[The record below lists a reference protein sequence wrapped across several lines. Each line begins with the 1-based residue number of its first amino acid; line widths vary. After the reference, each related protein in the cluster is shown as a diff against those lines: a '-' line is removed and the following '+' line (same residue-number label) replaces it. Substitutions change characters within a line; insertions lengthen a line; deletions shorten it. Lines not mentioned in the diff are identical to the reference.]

1 MFSRETP
8 NKSIGRSGQKP
19 EAVVIH
25 ITGGTFQS
33 AKNWIYN
40 SIALASY
47 HYVISRNGKL
57 LRAVK
62 EENTAWHAGRITNP
76 KWKDLKPGL
85 NPNLYTIGIAFAGK
99 IEEKPTI
106 LQFFTAAYLLKRF
119 NKQFQIP
126 IDNNHII
133 PHNWINGAKSCP
145 GPNINMEFL
154 IYLANLPLTG

>member
-1 MFSRETP
+1 
-8 NKSIGRSGQKP
+8 
-19 EAVVIH
+19 
-25 ITGGTFQS
+25 
-33 AKNWIYN
+33 
-40 SIALASY
+40 
-47 HYVISRNGKL
+47 
-57 LRAVK
+57 
-62 EENTAWHAGRITNP
+62 
-76 KWKDLKPGL
+76 L